1 MSTPEGAKGNEA
13 RAFAAFVIS
22 GGLAAGVN
30 VLSRYVI
37 SKWLPFEAAI
47 ALAYILGMTTAF
59 LLTKA
64 FVFKKSEVHWLLEYG
79 RFALV
84 NVVAFIQVLL
94 VSEGLVRLL
103 FPRIGFHWHP
113 EEIGHLIGVMSPIV
127 TSYYAH
133 KHFSFRPAAPLKAKP

>member
-1 MSTPEGAKGNEA
+1 
-13 RAFAAFVIS
+13 
-22 GGLAAGVN
+22 
-30 VLSRYVI
+30 VI

-47 ALAYILGMTTAF
+47 ALAYLLGMTTAF

-133 KHFSFRPAAPLKAKP
+133 KHFSFRPAAASKATP